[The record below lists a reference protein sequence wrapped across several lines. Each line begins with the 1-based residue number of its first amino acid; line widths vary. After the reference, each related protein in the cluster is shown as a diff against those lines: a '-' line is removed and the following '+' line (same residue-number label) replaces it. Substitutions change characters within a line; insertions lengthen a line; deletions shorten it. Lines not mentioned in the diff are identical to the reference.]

1 MKLFRKLFR
10 NKKAS
15 ELVEKIMTT
24 AFAIAAGAAVIAYT
38 SNVIIE
44 SKNAGAPG
52 IFDDM
57 YAARNRMIGEDEGT
71 PGLQYEAIGDTAFS
85 ISGYNGSSNDIVIPS
100 THEGKPV
107 TEIKTRAF
115 SSSYYGTSTIQTIT
129 IGSGIQTL
137 GEAAFFNCS
146 AMTYISIPDTCV
158 SWGPCAFMGCSELAQ
173 SFKIPT
179 QMTTIPTQLFQSCR
193 KVTSF
198 DFHSGITEIG
208 PQAFSGVGFS
218 SFKIPRSITYLG
230 SQAFSNC
237 SNLTSIYVPKEV
249 TNIREL
255 AFSNGTSL
263 TIYCERSGKPGNWH
277 YNWRGWE
284 TDPYTGQARTNLPQV
299 VWGATLDY

>member
-1 MKLFRKLFR
+1 MKLFKKILK
-10 NKKAS
+10 NIKAS
-15 ELVEKIMTT
+15 NLTEKIMVA
-24 AFAIAAGAAVIAYT
+24 AFSVAAGGALIAYM

-44 SKNAGAPG
+44 SKGAGAPG

-57 YAARNRMIGEDEGT
+57 YAARNRVIGEDEGT
-71 PGLQYEAIGDTAFS
+71 PGLQYEPIGDTSFT
-85 ISGYNGSSNDIVIPS
+85 ISGYNGTSNDIVIPS

-115 SSSYYGTSTIQTIT
+115 SSSYYGTSTISTIT
-129 IGSGIQTL
+129 IGSGITTL

-146 AMTYISIPDTCV
+146 AMTYVSIPDSCV
-158 SWGPCAFMGCSELAQ
+158 NWGACVFMGCSELTQ
-173 SFKIPT
+173 EFKIPA
-179 QMTTIPTQLFQSCR
+179 QMTSIPTQLFQSCR
-193 KVTSF
+193 KLTSF
-198 DFHSGITEIG
+198 VFHEGVTQIG

-218 SFKIPRSITYLG
+218 SFKIPRTITYLG
-230 SQAFSNC
+230 SQAFSNN

-249 TNIREL
+249 SNIREL

-263 TIYCERSGKPGNWH
+263 TIYCERAGKPSNWH